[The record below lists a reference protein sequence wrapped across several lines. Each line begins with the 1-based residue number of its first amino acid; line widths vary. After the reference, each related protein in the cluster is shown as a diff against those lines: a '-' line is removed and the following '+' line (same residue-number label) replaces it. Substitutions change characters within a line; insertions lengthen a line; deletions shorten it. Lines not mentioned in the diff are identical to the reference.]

1 MNIIYMYVHICIYI
15 YIPLFGGSDMTV
27 VIQNLFLGGCL
38 WPSRA
43 MIPAKEEECAFML
56 LRQPVGMGP
65 SALLLREM

>member
-1 MNIIYMYVHICIYI
+1 
-15 YIPLFGGSDMTV
+15 MTV

>member
-1 MNIIYMYVHICIYI
+1 MHIYSPFWWQRHDCYCCHLI
-15 YIPLFGGSDMTV
+15 L
-27 VIQNLFLGGCL
+27 LFLGVCL

-65 SALLLREM
+65 SALL